1 MANRKI
7 AFISRLKAGAE
18 QQLIQDVK
26 TAFPSEALHDID
38 GLENITICQGNGMFV
53 AFIEYDG
60 DFEKIYSEYISN
72 PAVQAFHSKLAQC
85 LTDIPKSNKPAELPI
100 VGDVLYWDGK
110 KVQEAAG

>member
-7 AFISRLKAGAE
+7 AYISRLKEGAE

-26 TAFPSEALHDID
+26 TSFPSEALNAID
-38 GLENITICQGNGMFV
+38 GLENVTICQGNGMFA

-60 DFEKIYSEYISN
+60 DFEKIYAQYISN
-72 PAVQAFHSKLAQC
+72 PSVRAFHAKLSQY
-85 LTDIPKSNKPAELPI
+85 LTDLPVSDKPAELPI